1 VESIYYGN
9 RSMALSLHSYT
20 ARFLIISR
28 HRTKDLGPKMLTY
41 SKLPATAYKAALT
54 CVAVLVIAA
63 LPARARSLAGT
74 YKCAIVEIAGKTAP
88 CSAPSL
94 ELKSDGSY
102 KILSERGTYEVLA
115 GRWLV
120 LSASK
125 NHGKARLDGSKE
137 IVFEFISGGKKS
149 RITYRRNFQRPPGSV
164 AI

>member
-1 VESIYYGN
+1 V
-9 RSMALSLHSYT
+9 ALSLHSYT
-20 ARFLIISR
+20 ARFLIIR
-28 HRTKDLGPKMLTY
+28 GYRTKDLGPKMLTY
-41 SKLPATAYKAALT
+41 SKLSATAYKAALT
-54 CVAVLVIAA
+54 CVAVLLIAA
-63 LPARARSLAGT
+63 LPARAGRSLAGT
-74 YKCAIVEIAGKTAP
+74 YKCAVVEIAGKTTP